1 MALVLEAPVTGLD
14 LDRIEDVA
22 KRCAAEGFVVEAS
35 PRVLIALAAR
45 LRSAEARVRRAE
57 EERAAAVRA
66 EREAWVVAL
75 DELVVRRAIRVGLV
89 AATDLAHVIKVRT
102 GVQPP
107 PPRDHSRDEG

>member
-1 MALVLEAPVTGLD
+1 MSAPTDED
-14 LDRIEDVA
+14 LARARRWWSGEP
-22 KRCAAEGFVVEAS
+22 AEQDDA
-35 PRVLIALAAR
+35 PT
-45 LRSAEARVRRAE
+45 
-57 EERAAAVRA
+57 

-75 DELVVRRAIRVGLV
+75 DELVVRRAILVGLV